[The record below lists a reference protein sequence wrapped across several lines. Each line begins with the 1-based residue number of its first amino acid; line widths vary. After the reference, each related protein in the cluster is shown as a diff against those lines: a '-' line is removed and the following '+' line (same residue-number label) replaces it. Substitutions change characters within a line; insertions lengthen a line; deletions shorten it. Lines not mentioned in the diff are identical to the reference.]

1 MAAELSP
8 GGDGGMERAASSHNS
23 LVCG

>member
-8 GGDGGMERAASSHNS
+8 GGDGGMERAASSYNS